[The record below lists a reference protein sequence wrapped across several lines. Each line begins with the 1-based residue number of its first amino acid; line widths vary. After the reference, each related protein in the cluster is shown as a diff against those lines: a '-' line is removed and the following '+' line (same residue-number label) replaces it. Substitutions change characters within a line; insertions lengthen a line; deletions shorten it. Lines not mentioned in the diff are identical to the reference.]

1 MIFFILLL
9 LAGILRWEKGPIQNQ
24 GDFQVAHIKDYW
36 TGQSWVLLFGG
47 FEDFQNETNS
57 EPYPLYSG
65 EWIPHLRSEELRE
78 QMELIL
84 ASEENQAQWRKLEEN
99 IKELEE
105 VKSSTREGHDLYLE
119 LIEKNNFKNKTSS
132 TEELSAAH
140 QAWNKADQAIYEYT
154 LELNS
159 FYTNLK
165 TEMLQ
170 NYKIEAKKRERI
182 ASLIWLGLLIIFF
195 IFALHYFVMEI
206 KRWKRVNETYEI
218 VEYVTKNNRFT
229 QGK

>member
-1 MIFFILLL
+1 
-9 LAGILRWEKGPIQNQ
+9 P
-24 GDFQVAHIKDYW
+24 
-36 TGQSWVLLFGG
+36 
-47 FEDFQNETNS
+47 
-57 EPYPLYSG
+57 
-65 EWIPHLRSEELRE
+65 
-78 QMELIL
+78 
-84 ASEENQAQWRKLEEN
+84 
-99 IKELEE
+99 
-105 VKSSTREGHDLYLE
+105 
-119 LIEKNNFKNKTSS
+119 
-132 TEELSAAH
+132 AAH